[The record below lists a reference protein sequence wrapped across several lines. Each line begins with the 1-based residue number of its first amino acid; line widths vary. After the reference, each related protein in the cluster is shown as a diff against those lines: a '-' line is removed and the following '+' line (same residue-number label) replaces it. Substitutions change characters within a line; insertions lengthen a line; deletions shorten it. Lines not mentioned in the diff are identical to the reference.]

1 MLIRVQRISAER
13 STRSVGS
20 CGPSAPAIEHHLP
33 TYQLEMLKIAEASE
47 RDLIVSLVGKL
58 TRKER
63 DDDG

>member
-1 MLIRVQRISAER
+1 
-13 STRSVGS
+13 
-20 CGPSAPAIEHHLP
+20 
-33 TYQLEMLKIAEASE
+33 MLKIAEASE